1 MPPTLAVATANAASG
16 RDARGRADA
25 TTWARWT
32 EAAAALDVDV
42 LAVQEVDH
50 LLPRSGAV
58 DQTAVLAR
66 ALDGGAWHGGFA
78 AALLGT
84 PGSRATFRPVPR
96 GGDDGGDGRDATA
109 DAAAPAYGIALLSRH
124 PLRAWHELRLAPSR
138 LTLPVP
144 LPPGAR
150 PRVLWVPDE
159 PRVAVAA
166 VVAAPTGDVS
176 VVTTHLSFSP
186 LRARAQLRQV
196 WRWCRDLPR
205 PLVLL
210 GDLNLPTAL
219 VVRATGATP
228 ALREPTHPARRPR
241 LQLDHVLLDD
251 PAGRYA
257 AADARVRRVADSDHL
272 AVRVA
277 LEAQP

>member
-58 DQTAVLAR
+58 DQTAALAR
-66 ALDGGAWHGGFA
+66 ALADRQPAGPPPGGRGWHGGFA

-84 PGSRATFRPVPR
+84 PGSRATFRPVPP
-96 GGDDGGDGRDATA
+96 AA
-109 DAAAPAYGIALLSRH
+109 DAAEPAYGIALLSRH

-166 VVAAPTGDVS
+166 VVAAPTGDVT

-228 ALREPTHPARRPR
+228 ALRAPTHPARRPR

-277 LEAQP
+277 LEARP